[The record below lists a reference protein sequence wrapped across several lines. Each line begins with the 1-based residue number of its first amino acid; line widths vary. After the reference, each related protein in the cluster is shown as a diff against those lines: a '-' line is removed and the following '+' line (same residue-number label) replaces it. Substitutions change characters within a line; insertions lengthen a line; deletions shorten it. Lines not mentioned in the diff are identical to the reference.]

1 MVLEDIIYP
10 TKAERTPWQMFFLG
24 LLYASIG
31 AILALWIF
39 KSQSSMIMVLLTV
52 VACIPLIYKTF
63 KFEEYKDTQ
72 TSDERILLKEHWKA
86 LSFLMYLFFGFILAY
101 SLFFVFLPEQTAEG
115 LFSVQIQT
123 INQINAKIT
132 SGAIAEGV
140 LFKVF
145 FNNFRVLLFT
155 ILFAFFYGAG
165 TIFILTWNATVIGAA
180 IGNFVRD
187 KIANYSSYFTIL
199 PLAIGRYMTH
209 GFFEIL
215 AYFVGGLAGGIIS
228 VAVINHDVQSQKF
241 RIILKDSFDLIL
253 IAIAVLII
261 AAFVEVFITPLI
273 YSFEDVFSLVIL
285 LGIIAFSVLIFFL
298 IKKIKTS
305 ESYLNR

>member
-10 TKAERTPWQMFFLG
+10 TRAERTPWQMFFLG

-132 SGAIAEGV
+132 
-140 LFKVF
+140 
-145 FNNFRVLLFT
+145 
-155 ILFAFFYGAG
+155 
-165 TIFILTWNATVIGAA
+165 
-180 IGNFVRD
+180 
-187 KIANYSSYFTIL
+187 
-199 PLAIGRYMTH
+199 
-209 GFFEIL
+209 
-215 AYFVGGLAGGIIS
+215 
-228 VAVINHDVQSQKF
+228 
-241 RIILKDSFDLIL
+241 
-253 IAIAVLII
+253 
-261 AAFVEVFITPLI
+261 
-273 YSFEDVFSLVIL
+273 
-285 LGIIAFSVLIFFL
+285 
-298 IKKIKTS
+298 
-305 ESYLNR
+305 